1 MLSKDDIKKKA
12 MELGFDDIGFT
23 GTEPFHSQAGYLDNE
38 NAHYGW
44 TEALGFTLK
53 ENIYPLKVM
62 DNAKSIIVLLHGY
75 FTGSVPQSLAANY
88 GRCYLT
94 DDRVT
99 KDGLALRIK
108 AFRNYLRENGVE
120 SKLSKSMPDKLAAAR
135 AGVGTFGKNCLLF
148 ASRSVRGSS
157 WISPVVILVDEVF
170 EADVPSVRTGCPE
183 WCRNACVAACPTK
196 ALTGNGRIDSTRCI
210 SYLSYHG
217 EGLTPLELREP
228 MGMYIYGCDRCQ
240 NVCPRNQAW
249 LSSEHPH
256 DDRID
261 DMADKFSARNILAM
275 DEEYFTRYIWPRM
288 FYMSP
293 SDMWRWKMNAARALG
308 NSLDPA
314 CIPELASAV
323 RDAGD
328 ERVRCMAAWALG
340 RIGGSGALEVL
351 ETHLVSA
358 TGRFRAEIEA
368 AIVMA
373 SGVI

>member
-1 MLSKDDIKKKA
+1 MITKNDLIQKA

-23 GTEPFHSQAGYLDNE
+23 NAEPFNSQSEFLNNE

-44 TEALGFTLK
+44 TEQLGLTLK
-53 ENIYPLKVM
+53 ESIDPLKVM
-62 DNAKSIIVLLHGY
+62 DSAKGIIVLLHGY
-75 FTGSVPQSLAANY
+75 FTKKVPQSLLANY

-108 AFRNYLRENGVE
+108 AFRNYLRENGVD

-148 ASRSVRGSS
+148 ASRSVKGSS
-157 WISPVVILVDEVF
+157 WISPVVIVVDREF
-170 EADVPSVRTGCPE
+170 EADSPSIKTGCPE
-183 WCRNACVAACPTK
+183 WCRSACVAACPTR
-196 ALTGNGRIDSTRCI
+196 ALAGNGKIDSTRCI

-217 EGLTPLELREP
+217 DGLTPMELREP

-249 LSSEHPH
+249 ISLNHQH
-256 DDRID
+256 DDKLE
-261 DMADKFSARNILAM
+261 DMAEKFSAGKILAM
-275 DEEYFTRYIWPRM
+275 DKDYFVKNIWPRM

-308 NSLDPA
+308 NSLETA
-314 CIPELASAV
+314 YIPDLAEALA
-323 RDAGD
+323 REDD
-328 ERVRCMAAWALG
+328 ERVKCMSAWALG
-340 RIGGSGALEVL
+340 RIGGAAALDVLKKYLPGTSGLQR
-351 ETHLVSA
+351 T
-358 TGRFRAEIEA
+358 EIESAIKMA
-368 AIVMA
+368 AGTI
-373 SGVI
+373 